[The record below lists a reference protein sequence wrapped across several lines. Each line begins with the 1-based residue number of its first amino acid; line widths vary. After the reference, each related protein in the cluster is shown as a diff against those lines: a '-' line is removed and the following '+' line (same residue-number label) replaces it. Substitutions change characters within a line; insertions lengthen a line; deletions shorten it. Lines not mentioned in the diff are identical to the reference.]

1 MSTLNCICIGN
12 DHIYPGDIGPDGT
25 CVFRACKACN
35 PLIKE
40 IKKKSTSFV
49 LGYLFYYYPLIIF
62 TAILLLFYYHK
73 LLFYEE

>member
-40 IKKKSTSFV
+40 IKKKSTSHIFE
-49 LGYLFYYYPLIIF
+49 YLFYYFHLIILP
-62 TAILLLFYYHK
+62 AILLLF
-73 LLFYEE
+73 LLS